1 MSSLKWPNKTQ
12 YQLNFQGHFV
22 LGEMSDGDNEV
33 VAEID
38 IGHEATWLERPD
50 DSGLTHRWTIYL
62 RGKEGGKIEKY
73 IKSVTFKL
81 HETFPKPHRVLE
93 TVPFAITE
101 NGYAGFLVPIEIVFR
116 NGLTTELKYE
126 LQLLTGRDCN
136 AKRTG

>member
-1 MSSLKWPNKTQ
+1 
-12 YQLNFQGHFV
+12 
-22 LGEMSDGDNEV
+22 MSDSDNEV

-38 IGHEATWLERPD
+38 IGHDGILIYKNQSLNFLPAQWLEQPID
-50 DSGLTHRWTIYL
+50 PGLTHRWTIYL

-81 HETFPKPHRVLE
+81 HETFPNPHRLLE
-93 TVPFAITE
+93 SVPFQITE

-126 LQLLTGRDCN
+126 LQLLTGRDCA
-136 AKRTG
+136 AKRTGKAIFYN